1 MTDQLFSSCESSQ
14 AVKLGQTELGAQFTI
29 LSSLYKDCI
38 KKSVLLCK
46 EGCVNKTFSSN
57 QFGLCFYIKSHFAV
71 DAYMH
76 LLSFQEILLAEKWA
90 KMNKLPFP
98 KIDPNVFDRE
108 GMKECYVFK
117 PKDSSSEKDCPT
129 IIHFVLANINFRKYK
144 APGEHTVFNDRSS
157 CSFEAL

>member
-1 MTDQLFSSCESSQ
+1 MLSLPYWVVYTKIDLISTAIKNHELIKLLLVTSLTCVSLHKISLCSGCLYAPES
-14 AVKLGQTELGAQFTI
+14 
-29 LSSLYKDCI
+29 
-38 KKSVLLCK
+38 
-46 EGCVNKTFSSN
+46 
-57 QFGLCFYIKSHFAV
+57 
-71 DAYMH
+71 

-117 PKDSSSEKDCPT
+117 PKDTSSDKDCPT

-144 APGEHTVFNDRSS
+144 APGEHTVSDAKSI